1 MRRLQIALWALVAVA
16 GLGAGWLYLRE
27 GGPEPVTLGGPFELV
42 DHTGAP
48 ITEAALED
56 GPSLLFFGFTHCPDV
71 CPTTVWEMEGWFEE
85 LGEEGEALDAYF
97 VTVDP
102 ERDTPEV
109 LRDYLTPQSDRVV
122 GISGPPEAVRQMAR
136 DWKAYFQRV
145 PLEGDDYTMDHFAG
159 VYMLDEDGDYAG
171 IISYGEPAEQV
182 VPRLRTLLES

>member
-1 MRRLQIALWALVAVA
+1 MRRLQVALWALVALA
-16 GLGAGWLYLRE
+16 GLGAGWLYLQD
-27 GGPEPVTLGGPFELV
+27 GGPEPVTLGAPFDLV

-71 CPTTVWEMEGWFEE
+71 CPTTVWEMEGWFDA

-102 ERDTPEV
+102 ERDTPEA
-109 LRDYLTPQSDRVV
+109 LRDYLEPQSERVR

-159 VYMLDEDGDYAG
+159 VYMLDERGDYAG
-171 IISYGEPAEQV
+171 IISYGEPAERV
-182 VPRLRTLLES
+182 VPRLRELLGS